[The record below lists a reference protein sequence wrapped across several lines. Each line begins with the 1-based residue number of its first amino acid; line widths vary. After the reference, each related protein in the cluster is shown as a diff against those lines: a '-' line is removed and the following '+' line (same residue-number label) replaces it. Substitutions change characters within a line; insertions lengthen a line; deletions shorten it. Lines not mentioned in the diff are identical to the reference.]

1 MNKIW
6 LCANDDNYFSMF
18 IRLKQ
23 PYKLLLSFSLILSFL
38 TGCSQND
45 SQREFERE
53 AFNLA
58 SGGITQTNDRGE
70 IIDGNRD
77 PDDWRIAPF
86 FLGLVIVDPAFPN
99 PVQSNGR
106 AFINIQVTGI
116 DAVSGLRAF
125 VLYDTSNIRFLHE
138 ELSSPLM
145 TGLYTIPLNPLSIAQ
160 FQENPQGIYRIILED
175 FKRNIITYGDIQIQ

>member
-1 MNKIW
+1 
-6 LCANDDNYFSMF
+6 MF

-23 PYKLLLSFSLILSFL
+23 QYKLFISFSLILSL
-38 TGCSQND
+38 LPGCNQND
-45 SQREFERE
+45 SQREYERE

-70 IIDGNRD
+70 IVDGNRD
-77 PDDWRIAPF
+77 PDDWRVAPF
-86 FLGLVIVDPAFPN
+86 FQGLVIVDPAFPN

-106 AFINIQVTGI
+106 AFINIQVTAI

-125 VLYDTSNIRFLHE
+125 VLYNTSNIPRFLHE

-145 TGLYTIPLNPLSIAQ
+145 TGLYTIPLNPLAIAQ

-175 FKRNIITYGDIQIQ
+175 FNRNIITYGDIQIQ